1 MKNRKGFTL
10 TELLVV
16 IAMIAVIGT
25 VIIVNT
31 VSINKRAKDTEYDR
45 MIENIVNSAKTY
57 VSLYPEEFGD
67 LYSTKAFS
75 FISLNELIHS
85 GLLDEEIINPY
96 TNKQLDL
103 EDKYL
108 GFIKAYVDGT
118 SYEIVYKY
126 PLTDDD
132 YDTERYLVATTINT
146 YEDAEK
152 GFQAFYLFEGLEDS
166 KASID
171 FGIADDNGN
180 LIESHEGYPYLI
192 NRYKEEF
199 KLTVDLNAME
209 FRDNFVK
216 CSDDNINCTSNITW
230 SDVDKDHNDFY
241 YPNKTGTFEIKYN
254 WEYKDKNNNVHKK
267 TTTRLVRVTSATDR
281 EKEQINTDDS
291 SCKLRDGEEIVFNY
305 TGDVH
310 KFTIPCS
317 GKYTIE
323 AYGGEGGGEKG
334 KAYSPGKGGFATGD
348 KTFSK
353 DTIVYIAVG
362 GAGAVANSNTEYTE
376 GGFNG
381 GGRGISHGYFV
392 YNGSGGGATHIAYVD
407 GTLEQIKI
415 TSINEIIL
423 VAAGGGGVGYTTNG
437 RVAGGNGGAGGG
449 KNGEICSSSNCSSMT
464 AATQTKG
471 GNGVNGGGDGSF
483 GKGGDGA
490 SGGGGGLF
498 GGGAHYS
505 HYGGGG
511 GSSFID
517 NVDEGTGRTET
528 GLNEGNG
535 YLKLIYH
542 KSE

>member
-31 VSINKRAKDTEYDR
+31 VSINKRANDNEYDR

-108 GFIKAYVDGT
+108 GFIKAYVDGN

-132 YDTERYLVATTINT
+132 YDIERYLVTTTINT

-152 GFQAFYLFEGLEDS
+152 GFQAFYLFEGIEDS

-171 FGIADDNGN
+171 FGISDENGN
-180 LIESHEGYPYLI
+180 LIETHEGYPYLI

-199 KLTVDLNAME
+199 KLTVDLNSME

-216 CSDDNINCTSNITW
+216 CSDDKINCTSNSMW

-267 TTTRLVRVTSATDR
+267 TTTRLVRVTSSTDR
-281 EKEQINTDDS
+281 EKEQIKPNDS
-291 SCKLRDGEEIVFNY
+291 SCRLVEGEEIVFNY
-305 TGDVH
+305 TGEVQEY
-310 KFTIPCS
+310 TIPCS
-317 GKYTIE
+317 GRYRIE
-323 AYGGEGGGEKG
+323 AYGAQGGSNSQFKG
-334 KAYSPGKGGFATGD
+334 GKGGYAEGY
-348 KTFSK
+348 KKFSK
-353 DTIVYIAVG
+353 DTVVYIVVG
-362 GAGAVANSNTEYTE
+362 GAGSISPSASVNAP
-376 GGFNG
+376 GGYNG
-381 GGRGISHGYFV
+381 GGSSISNQTGAE
-392 YNGSGGGATHIAYVD
+392 NGSGGGATHISYVD
-407 GTLEQIKI
+407 GTLH
-415 TSINEIIL
+415 SIGISSIDEVIL
-423 VAAGGGGVGYTTNG
+423 VAAGGGGAGLYTYDGITGYD
-437 RVAGGNGGAGGG
+437 GGAGGG
-449 KNGEICSSSNCSSMT
+449 KEGAIPSCESHCSGFT

-471 GNGVNGGGDGSF
+471 GLGKLGAGNGSF
-483 GKGGDGA
+483 GLGGSGA
-490 SGGGGGLF
+490 CGGGGGLF
-498 GGGAHYS
+498 GGGATAYQ
-505 HYGGGG
+505 YGAAG

-517 NVDEGTGRTET
+517 NVEEGKTET
-528 GLNEGNG
+528 GKNEGNG
-535 YLKLIYH
+535 YLKLTYY
-542 KSE
+542 KLK